1 MTNST
6 TPLLAEHPTFNPSK
20 VWVLLWS
27 QQQKMLHIETL
38 ESMLAN
44 HREAFLRDIVTEY
57 IPLVIGDED
66 VVERAADAI
75 RPTMEARYE
84 AWRAGDPAIPPY
96 ACIP

>member
-1 MTNST
+1 MTSLAM
-6 TPLLAEHPTFNPSK
+6 PLFAEHPTFDPSK

-38 ESMLAN
+38 EAMLAN
-44 HREAFLRDIVTEY
+44 HREAFRRNLATEY

-75 RPTMEARYE
+75 RPAMEARYE
-84 AWRAGDPAIPPY
+84 AWRAGDPAIPSY